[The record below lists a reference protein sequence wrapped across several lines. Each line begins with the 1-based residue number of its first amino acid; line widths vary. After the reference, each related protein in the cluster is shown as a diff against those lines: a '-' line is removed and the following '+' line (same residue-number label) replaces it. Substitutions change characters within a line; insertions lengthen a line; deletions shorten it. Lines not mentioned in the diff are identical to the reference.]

1 MNGNQDRVATMVVRV
16 EGIDSVQRVAAATT
30 FVVAAKWPLS
40 FKNYSGNSRAI
51 TRTSRVESCF
61 RECI

>member
-30 FVVAAKWPLS
+30 FVVAAARWNWYCVCRGVAP
-40 FKNYSGNSRAI
+40 FI
-51 TRTSRVESCF
+51 
-61 RECI
+61 

>member
-30 FVVAAKWPLS
+30 VVVAAARWNWYWL
-40 FKNYSGNSRAI
+40 NV
-51 TRTSRVESCF
+51 RTYEAF
-61 RECI
+61 RNDSIFVTFVYYY